1 MATMLESSATGG
13 EWAAARQESSEGGA
27 DKNVSGPERIAS
39 LAGGG
44 ILALAGLK
52 RGGVG
57 GALAA
62 LAGAALLER
71 GATGHCRVYGSLGVS
86 SARGDTGHRLGAPG
100 RVPTF
105 DSTVTV
111 SNSLTV
117 NRPADELY
125 AFWREARNLPRF
137 MTRVELVR
145 EESPTRARWRMSA
158 PMGRTWEWTAEIL
171 EEVEGRRIAW
181 RSLEGGDLPNRGS
194 VTFAPDTRGEET
206 VVTYQV
212 EFDPPLG
219 ALGAAV
225 AGVFHE
231 VPEQMARADLRRF
244 KALMESGEIP
254 TTEGQPS
261 CRGRTE

>member
-1 MATMLESSATGG
+1 MATMLESSAAGN
-13 EWAAARQESSEGGA
+13 EWAAGRQSDGEGGA
-27 DKNVSGPERIAS
+27 GKNVGGPERLAS

-44 ILALAGLK
+44 LLALAGLK
-52 RGGVG
+52 RGGLG
-57 GALAA
+57 GVLTA

-71 GATGHCRVYGSLGVS
+71 GATGHCRVYGGLGLS
-86 SARGDTGHRLGAPG
+86 SAKDDTGHRLAGPG
-100 RVPTF
+100 SVPTF

-117 NRPADELY
+117 NRPAGELY
-125 AFWREARNLPRF
+125 RFWREARNLPRF
-137 MTRVELVR
+137 MSRVELVR
-145 EESPTRARWRMSA
+145 EESPTRARWTMSA
-158 PMGRTWEWTAEIL
+158 PMGRTWEWDAEIV
-171 EEVEGRRIAW
+171 EEEEGRRIAW

-206 VVTYQV
+206 VVTYRV

-225 AGVFHE
+225 ASVFHE

-244 KALMESGEIP
+244 KALMETGEIP